1 MQRLQLETL
10 LADLRQSLRALR
22 RNPGFTLVA
31 LAALTVGIGA
41 NTGIFSVVNRVL
53 LQALPYQDSER
64 LVQLGPKYPAGV
76 LYTNSIPKYM
86 VWRNNDVFSS
96 ISLYDQEGLGFNV
109 SVTDHPQQVKGA
121 HVSADYFKVFAVS
134 PIMGRGFSKA
144 KIFPTAPEPLLF
156 PKISGEGCSAPIP
169 VSSIAPFLSTSCP
182 TRSSA

>member
-1 MQRLQLETL
+1 MDGTNAAWPASVFEMQRLQLKTL

-41 NTGIFSVVNRVL
+41 NTAIFSVVNRVL

-64 LVQLGPKYPAGV
+64 LVQLGPKYPAGIQ
-76 LYTNSIPKYM
+76 YTNSIPKYM

-121 HVSADYFKVFAVS
+121 PD
-134 PIMGRGFSKA
+134 
-144 KIFPTAPEPLLF
+144 
-156 PKISGEGCSAPIP
+156 
-169 VSSIAPFLSTSCP
+169 
-182 TRSSA
+182 